1 MATIK
6 KLLSKKGWT
15 GKDVGKT
22 LVASLL
28 HDLKHI
34 DEEEAAP
41 MLTQAEFARL
51 EASLRTENDFT
62 TYRVYVAIHEAL
74 REFYNK
80 ANSYLQ
86 QVYHGVYRILP
97 ILKNYLLAD
106 TEQSRARH
114 APILMTAEQRLQ
126 ISDKIEGERK
136 AAKKTKQELLF
147 QLLRAY
153 FATLDIEEHGKAE
166 EGHYSSTSPALPIP
180 DAIRKEIAA
189 QAKKT
194 ATNKQAIAAWVE
206 ACQMGAFTLP
216 DGRYIEDVEEE
227 EAAAI
232 FAKYTPAKT
241 IGQKEAQAL
250 YFMGADA
257 IRTAYKE
264 STGES
269 LPDMPDEDL
278 LTIYHDHIG
287 AASLDEKC
295 GASLALWETVSKKLE
310 AALSGTSRYIL
321 AWKPYAIEEVE
332 PPTKAELLTD
342 CLEYYEG
349 ATPAASAAEGLRA
362 FKKDYPALHAAL
374 EQELLHYLPALKAL
388 KPAQASKATITCGEL
403 AALGF
408 LDYAE
413 AVKAKPRDIIAA
425 CNPAS
430 FSDTIALVATEK
442 QSDIDATGRYKAKSL
457 ILQDYTAAEIAKASA
472 AEIRGAISQL
482 ITPAM
487 RFINSYNAWLEVIS
501 TAYDLPDVQPAKV
514 STQGADILLKV
525 INEQIYLLYNYAENK
540 EERAT
545 IKEAFTLLPVDSFS
559 PPEDRLE
566 EVARKIIDYGYTA
579 TAAKALSLVNVNAII
594 KRLAGE

>member
-1 MATIK
+1 MASIK

-15 GKDVGKT
+15 GKEVGKT
-22 LVASLL
+22 LIACLL

-41 MLTQAEFARL
+41 LLTQAEYKRM
-51 EASLRTENDFT
+51 EASLETERDFT

-97 ILKNYLLAD
+97 ILRNYILAD
-106 TEQSRARH
+106 KEQSRARH
-114 APILMTAEQRLQ
+114 VPVLMTAEQCKQ

-153 FATLDIEEHGKAE
+153 FATLDIEEYGKEE
-166 EGHYSSTSPALPIP
+166 EGPYSCTIPALPIP

-194 ATNKQAIAAWVE
+194 ATNKQAIAAWWE
-206 ACQMGAFTLP
+206 ACKTGGFTLP

-232 FAKYTPAKT
+232 LAKYTPAKA
-241 IGQKEAQAL
+241 IGQNEAQAL

-257 IRTAYKE
+257 IRAAYKE

-269 LPDMPDEDL
+269 LPDIPDEDL
-278 LTIYHDHIG
+278 LTIYHNNIG
-287 AASLDEKC
+287 SSSLDEEC
-295 GASLALWETVSKKLE
+295 GASPELWETIAEKL
-310 AALSGTSRYIL
+310 AAAISGTSRYIL
-321 AWKPYAIEEVE
+321 AWKLYDIEEVK
-332 PPTKAELLTD
+332 PPTKAELLKD

-374 EQELLHYLPALKAL
+374 EQELLHYLPAWKAL

-413 AVKAKPRDIIAA
+413 AVKAKPRDIITA
-425 CNPAS
+425 CNPVS
-430 FSDTIALVATEK
+430 FSETIALVANEE
-442 QSDIDATGRYKAKSL
+442 QSDIDAKGRYKAKSL
-457 ILQDYTAAEIAKASA
+457 ILHAYTAAEIAKTSA

-487 RFINSYNAWLEVIS
+487 RFINAYNAWLEVIS
-501 TAYDLPDVQPAKV
+501 TAYDVPDVQPAKI
-514 STQGADILLKV
+514 STQDADFLLKV
-525 INEQIYLLYNYAENK
+525 INKQIYLLYNYAENK
-540 EERAT
+540 EERAA

-566 EVARKIIDYGYTA
+566 EVEREIVGYGYTT
-579 TAAKALSLVNVNAII
+579 TAAKALNLVNVNATI